1 MHIISIYSPKGGVG
15 KSVTSVN
22 LAYLL
27 SIYGYKTLLWDMD
40 IKISKIFMKDLRM
53 RYFCYAEK

>member
-27 SIYGYKTLLWDMD
+27 SVSGYKTLLWDMD

>member
-27 SIYGYKTLLWDMD
+27 SVSGYKTLLWDMD

-53 RYFCYAEK
+53 RYF